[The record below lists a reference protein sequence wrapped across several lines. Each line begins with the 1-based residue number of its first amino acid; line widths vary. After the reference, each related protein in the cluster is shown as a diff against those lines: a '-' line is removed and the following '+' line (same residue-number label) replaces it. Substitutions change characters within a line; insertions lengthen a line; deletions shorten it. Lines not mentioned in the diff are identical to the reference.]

1 MNEGVENWP
10 TTQRYTLGEGYVG
23 VMSRDKDLPIQFA
36 IQFAFQTGLRSFSLR
51 YDNYYME
58 YGSENIFHTEGFMAG
73 NINEEQQ
80 VGVGLE
86 MDNLIHDVS
95 QQDYSRS
102 RIIRCCS

>member
-1 MNEGVENWP
+1 
-10 TTQRYTLGEGYVG
+10 
-23 VMSRDKDLPIQFA
+23 MSRDQDLP

-80 VGVGLE
+80 VASVW
-86 MDNLIHDVS
+86 
-95 QQDYSRS
+95 RWTT
-102 RIIRCCS
+102 

>member
-23 VMSRDKDLPIQFA
+23 VVSRDKDLP

-58 YGSENIFHTEGFMAG
+58 YGSEIFHTSSW
-73 NINEEQQ
+73 
-80 VGVGLE
+80 LE
-86 MDNLIHDVS
+86 Y
-95 QQDYSRS
+95 Q
-102 RIIRCCS
+102 